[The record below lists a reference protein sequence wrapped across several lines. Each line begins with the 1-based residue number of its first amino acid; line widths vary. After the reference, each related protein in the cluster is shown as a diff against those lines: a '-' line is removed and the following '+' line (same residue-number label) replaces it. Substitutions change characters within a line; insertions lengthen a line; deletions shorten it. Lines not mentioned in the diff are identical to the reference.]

1 MFVRQSPVVV
11 QVQLI
16 HLQKKLK
23 PKSLQTKGFL
33 PKKKEILKVL
43 EKENPGVQARS
54 AAMCLHAQF
63 LGIVRALQQV
73 VQGPDVLCLSGLELS
88 AQITQAKLWSLNM
101 LMFDLQRKSVA
112 HRFTKQTLEH
122 DEQVVSSC
130 LISFIYHY
138 LHVSRLAKN
147 VAIIMLR
154 QSVMRSFHC
163 NSNPF
168 HH

>member
-11 QVQLI
+11 QVQFI

-73 VQGPDVLCLSGLELS
+73 VQGPEVL
-88 AQITQAKLWSLNM
+88 
-101 LMFDLQRKSVA
+101 
-112 HRFTKQTLEH
+112 
-122 DEQVVSSC
+122 
-130 LISFIYHY
+130 
-138 LHVSRLAKN
+138 
-147 VAIIMLR
+147 
-154 QSVMRSFHC
+154 
-163 NSNPF
+163 
-168 HH
+168 

>member
-1 MFVRQSPVVV
+1 M
-11 QVQLI
+11 
-16 HLQKKLK
+16 
-23 PKSLQTKGFL
+23 
-33 PKKKEILKVL
+33 

-63 LGIVRALQQV
+63 LAVVRALQQV